1 MEQLATGQM
10 DTKSGRT
17 SGTILVVD
25 DDADARTLLVDLLRD
40 EGFNVDE
47 APNGKVAVDM
57 LLAAAA
63 PPALVLLDL
72 NMPLMCGWE
81 VIRIMSGN
89 ARLANVPVALVT
101 SEPPRP
107 GFPRETVVGHLH
119 KPYAPSDLLALIAR
133 HVQAEPSDAGVVA
146 A

>member
-1 MEQLATGQM
+1 MEQLATGQK
-10 DTKSGRT
+10 DTTFR
-17 SGTILVVD
+17 TILVVD
-25 DDADARTLLVDLLRD
+25 DDPDARTVLVELLRD
-40 EGFNVDE
+40 EGFTVDE

-57 LLAAAA
+57 LLAAAT

-89 ARLANVPVALVT
+89 ARLAKVPVALVT
-101 SEPPRP
+101 SEPPLP
-107 GFPRETVVGHLH
+107 GFPREAVVGHLH
-119 KPYAPSDLLALIAR
+119 KPYAPADLLALVAR
-133 HVQAEPSDAGVVA
+133 HVQAEPSDTGVA

>member
-1 MEQLATGQM
+1 MEPLATGPK
-10 DTKSGRT
+10 DNLSR
-17 SGTILVVD
+17 TILVVD
-25 DDADARTLLVDLLRD
+25 DDPDARAVLVDLLRD
-40 EGFNVDE
+40 EGFTVAE

-57 LLAAAA
+57 MLAAAT

-81 VIRIMSGN
+81 VIRIMSGT
-89 ARLANVPVALVT
+89 ARLAKVPVALVT
-101 SEPPRP
+101 SEPPLP

-119 KPYAPSDLLALIAR
+119 KPYAPADLLALVGR
-133 HVQAEPSDAGVVA
+133 HVQAEPSDADAGVA